1 MNYTV
6 ISDKDN
12 KERRNL
18 VVNELNKIGGGT
30 KIVFTD
36 AVMATRMS
44 DEVVYS
50 YTMPNTYL
58 TKGQVGCA
66 LSHKQVYEAF
76 LDTKEPCITIFEDD
90 IVFSDMCDISLL
102 EDIMKIASEW
112 EFPFVL
118 VLQKSKYHV
127 KEKAKVNDQVS
138 IYSSYNQFCTHGYII
153 NRAAAQNILNIQ
165 TPIRFEIDMFKFY
178 YWLGAAELFCLNQD
192 LVLQSQDM
200 PSTIEMSDK
209 DGKLIDAEQRK
220 AYGVLYKE
228 LTFKQKCKVFIKRM
242 KKVLHTPFETLDY

>member
-36 AVMATRMS
+36 AVMATRMP

-58 TKGQVGCA
+58 TKGQVRYV

-76 LDTKEPCITIFEDD
+76 LDTKKPCIT
-90 IVFSDMCDISLL
+90 
-102 EDIMKIASEW
+102 
-112 EFPFVL
+112 
-118 VLQKSKYHV
+118 
-127 KEKAKVNDQVS
+127 
-138 IYSSYNQFCTHGYII
+138 IYSSYNQFCIHHLKQWII
-153 NRAAAQNILNIQ
+153 NN
-165 TPIRFEIDMFKFY
+165 RFT
-178 YWLGAAELFCLNQD
+178 N
-192 LVLQSQDM
+192 
-200 PSTIEMSDK
+200 
-209 DGKLIDAEQRK
+209 
-220 AYGVLYKE
+220 
-228 LTFKQKCKVFIKRM
+228 
-242 KKVLHTPFETLDY
+242 